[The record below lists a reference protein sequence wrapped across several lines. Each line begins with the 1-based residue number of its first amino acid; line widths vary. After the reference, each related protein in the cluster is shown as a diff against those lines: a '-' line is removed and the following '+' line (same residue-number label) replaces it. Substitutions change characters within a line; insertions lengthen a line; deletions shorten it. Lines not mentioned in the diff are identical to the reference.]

1 MNSKEIV
8 PHPTGNFP
16 SVEEEILLRFGFM
29 DKSNSVLKII
39 RKRLGELG
47 LKGKRNLPL
56 NVLAFYYGVY
66 FYNLVSRHS
75 LFAED
80 EKFPIKIIANPKHSS
95 ATYVLNNLIYINVES
110 RQAKETYYE
119 PVLGE
124 IDISEYYGIA
134 ARTYIVH
141 LIDGLEEANHLH
153 LEHLHQKRKP
163 NSNGRT
169 NHRFPNE
176 LWEVSGDDPI
186 SYRAKLWHEFAALI
200 VQKAYLNYYI
210 SGEYPETVGDFNNLY
225 REVAKARRLWT
236 KRQKRPPRYLLY
248 SK

>member
-56 NVLAFYYGVY
+56 NVLAFYYGFY

-80 EKFPIKIIANPKHSS
+80 EEFPIKIIANPRHSS
-95 ATYVLNNLIYINVES
+95 ASYVLDDL
-110 RQAKETYYE
+110 
-119 PVLGE
+119 
-124 IDISEYYGIA
+124 D
-134 ARTYIVH
+134 
-141 LIDGLEEANHLH
+141 
-153 LEHLHQKRKP
+153 RKSTRL
-163 NSNGRT
+163 NSSHT
-169 NHRFPNE
+169 
-176 LWEVSGDDPI
+176 SI
-186 SYRAKLWHEFAALI
+186 SY
-200 VQKAYLNYYI
+200 
-210 SGEYPETVGDFNNLY
+210 
-225 REVAKARRLWT
+225 
-236 KRQKRPPRYLLY
+236 
-248 SK
+248 